1 MVPALSDLVT
11 ILYRPSATM
20 RRILDNA
27 RDRWTIQIVI
37 LALVCATVNDTDVRR
52 LADVL
57 PGLTLTSII
66 TLALAMI
73 IGIGLMWVAFLF
85 LAALL
90 VKYTG
95 RAFGGTGTARD
106 IRAALAWAMVPVVW
120 SLIYRIPVA
129 LYQSRLPLGP
139 NTSPREMIL
148 GSMDAGGCS
157 VAVVFLA
164 LQLIFFVWCVVIA
177 AATVAEAHH
186 VPIEK
191 GAAILAVSLII
202 PPAVILAAALAV
214 TMNS

>member
-1 MVPALSDLVT
+1 
-11 ILYRPSATM
+11 M
-20 RRILDNA
+20 RRILDLA
-27 RDRWTIQIVI
+27 RDRWTVQLII

-57 PGLTLTSII
+57 PGLSLTSILTI
-66 TLALAMI
+66 VLAMI
-73 IGIGLMWVAFLF
+73 IGIGLIWVALLF

-90 VKYTG
+90 VTYTG

-106 IRAALAWAMVPVVW
+106 VRAALAWATVPAVW
-120 SLIYRIPVA
+120 SLIYRIPFA

-139 NTSPREMIL
+139 NVSEREMIL
-148 GSMDAGGCS
+148 SSMEAGGCS
-157 VAVVFLA
+157 AAVIFLA

-177 AATVAEAHH
+177 AATVAEAHR

-214 TMNS
+214 TMNN